1 MKNPLVSIIVAVF
14 NEEKYLNRCLQSL
27 KNQSYKDIEIIIVD
41 DGSTDKSRNI
51 IKQYN
56 VKYLSISHSG
66 PGVARNKGAQAAKGE
81 ILVFVDADMYY
92 DKEYIKELVKP
103 IVKKNIC
110 GTFSKEEY
118 VANKNNIWSKCWSI
132 NAGLPIH
139 RRVPQKSSEYQNV
152 FRAIQKKLFLK
163 VKGFDTTGSYFDDT
177 TLSKK
182 LNKLAVNTPKAI
194 SFHYN
199 PETLLEVFYS
209 GRWIGR
215 SEKFSKSLY
224 NILRFSPFN
233 SLRVGIQYV
242 LNGAPVAI
250 VVFKQ
255 VYDFGMFV
263 GIFLKTSS
271 AK

>member
-103 IVKKNIC
+103 IVKKNMLQIKIIF
-110 GTFSKEEY
+110 G
-118 VANKNNIWSKCWSI
+118 
-132 NAGLPIH
+132 
-139 RRVPQKSSEYQNV
+139 QNV
-152 FRAIQKKLFLK
+152 GALMQGYQYTDVFLK
-163 VKGFDTTGSYFDDT
+163 KVQNTKMFFALFKKNYF
-177 TLSKK
+177 
-182 LNKLAVNTPKAI
+182 
-194 SFHYN
+194 
-199 PETLLEVFYS
+199 
-209 GRWIGR
+209 
-215 SEKFSKSLY
+215 
-224 NILRFSPFN
+224 
-233 SLRVGIQYV
+233 
-242 LNGAPVAI
+242 
-250 VVFKQ
+250 
-255 VYDFGMFV
+255 
-263 GIFLKTSS
+263 
-271 AK
+271 